1 MMCHMSL
8 TQWNA
13 FVEVCRTGS
22 IRAAAEATGFTQP
35 GLSRQVAALEREVG
49 VRLLDRGAR
58 GVTPTP
64 AGAALLPHARLVV
77 NEARR
82 GRDAARTATERPA
95 SPGARAPC
103 RRRPPRWCPSAISRL
118 RESGGPEVTVVS
130 RITPQLGPMVV
141 SRELDA
147 AVVTDA
153 PPGLP
158 RDPELRAL
166 HLGDDESVVVAAADH
181 PLAGTDR
188 VDVRLLAGD
197 TWIEDNVGSEIMVR
211 QLAARAGFEPVISF
225 TADDLIGK
233 TGMAAAG
240 LGVALV
246 PDLLVPALRPDLAVL
261 RLKRP
266 VRRGIYLISRKDR
279 DGLDEL
285 VDALSASALGASG
298 GHVTPAGQG
307 TGHRVRVTGSSRRVS
322 LAGLRTA

>member
-1 MMCHMSL
+1 MRLRHDGSVPL
-8 TQWNA
+8 TPWNA

-49 VRLLDRGAR
+49 VRLLDRGPR
-58 GVTPTP
+58 GVTPTA

-95 SPGARAPC
+95 TLVLGAV
-103 RRRPPRWCPSAISRL
+103 PSATASLVPRALGVL
-118 RESGGPEVTVVS
+118 RDRGGPECAVIS
-130 RITPQLGPMVV
+130 RITSELGPMVV

-158 RDPELRAL
+158 RDAELRAT
-166 HLGDDESVVVAAADH
+166 HVHDDEVVVIAVAGH
-181 PLAGTDR
+181 RLAGPGR
-188 VDVRLLAGD
+188 VDLKHLAGE
-197 TWIEDNVGSEIMVR
+197 TWVEDNVGSETMLR
-211 QLAARAGFEPVISF
+211 QLAARAGFEPRVSPM
-225 TADDLIGK
+225 ADDLLAK
-233 TGMAAAG
+233 TGMVAAG

-246 PDLLVPALRPDLAVL
+246 PGLLLPSLRPDLAVL

-266 VRRGIYLISRKDR
+266 AHRGIYLLARR
-279 DGLDEL
+279 DKQGLDEL
-285 VDALSASALGASG
+285 VAALNVSASG
-298 GHVTPAGQG
+298 
-307 TGHRVRVTGSSRRVS
+307 
-322 LAGLRTA
+322 